1 MTTQNHCLNQQ
12 KEQNKDRDLISKMRT
27 ISLFLILFEWVQFK
41 ATFLILRS
49 NLLEI
54 TQVHQGG
61 MHYLYPSEIT
71 VLKFFTHLNLLRNGN
86 K

>member
-1 MTTQNHCLNQQ
+1 LNQQ
-12 KEQNKDRDLISKMRT
+12 KEQNKDRDLISKKRT

-41 ATFLILRS
+41 ATLLILRS

-54 TQVHQGG
+54 AQVHKGG
-61 MHYLYPSEIT
+61 IHYLYTPEIT
-71 VLKFFTHLNLLRNGN
+71 GLIFFTHLNLLRNGN